1 MKDYK
6 AMIKGYLEFNNCG
19 EFTITE
25 NETEYM
31 VRFDSHNKT
40 LETEYPD
47 KEALRIWFFELE
59 EEEAEE
65 TTKFVEGAEYRL
77 HCKDGAIAKRTA
89 TFVKWYNKKEGLFK
103 IGATTRPVRIITEN
117 GCEYTQHDC
126 WWMGGRDMFDKYQN
140 ISAKEDRIK

>member
-25 NETEYM
+25 NGTEYM

-40 LETEYPD
+40 LDTEYPD
-47 KEALRIWFFELE
+47 KEALRIWLFELE
-59 EEEAEE
+59 EEEEE

-77 HCKDGAIAKRTA
+77 YCKDGAIAKRTA

-103 IGATTRPVRIITEN
+103 IGATVRPIQIAVSEDGR
-117 GCEYTQHDC
+117 EYTKRDG

-140 ISAKEDRIK
+140 IVATDRIK